1 MKEDGYGLY
10 LDFIF
15 IRISHFN
22 YESFVTASLA
32 AKEHR
37 ARDIYASGLLTDYKN
52 LLSWSAKII
61 ILNFWTAQK
70 RPSL

>member
-1 MKEDGYGLY
+1 MKEDGCGSY

-15 IRISHFN
+15 LRISHFN
-22 YESFVTASLA
+22 YESFVTASLV

-52 LLSWSAKII
+52 LLS
-61 ILNFWTAQK
+61 
-70 RPSL
+70 

>member
-1 MKEDGYGLY
+1 MKEDGYGSY

-52 LLSWSAKII
+52 LLS
-61 ILNFWTAQK
+61 
-70 RPSL
+70 